1 MIYLLNVKN
10 PTDSSCRAVGRLRRD
25 VTVTV
30 LNSYEEINYRIIM
43 LQTILLF
50 SQANRNECFAGRM
63 IHYQKW
69 LIRIERKVIRMKKIG
84 LIGGTGPESTL
95 MYYKELNSQIDSITE
110 NKAMPDIA
118 IESVNFRK
126 AWNMVVDE
134 DYKSLGEYLSEKV
147 ELLKKSGAEVLALT
161 AVTMHIVFDSIKE
174 QTGVNLV
181 SIPMSVCNEAKRC
194 NYKRIGLLGTIF
206 TMEKDY
212 MKKDFEQ
219 AGIEVIVPNEK
230 DRKLIAKRI
239 LEELEVGIVNEST
252 LKEFNEII
260 SRMKKEYGIEAV
272 VLGCTELPLLL
283 NDDNCVLPCLD
294 SVAIH
299 IKEII
304 KLTGIDD

>member
-1 MIYLLNVKN
+1 
-10 PTDSSCRAVGRLRRD
+10 
-25 VTVTV
+25 
-30 LNSYEEINYRIIM
+30 
-43 LQTILLF
+43 
-50 SQANRNECFAGRM
+50 
-63 IHYQKW
+63 
-69 LIRIERKVIRMKKIG
+69 
-84 LIGGTGPESTL
+84 
-95 MYYKELNSQIDSITE
+95 
-110 NKAMPDIA
+110 
-118 IESVNFRK
+118 
-126 AWNMVVDE
+126 
-134 DYKSLGEYLSEKV
+134 
-147 ELLKKSGAEVLALT
+147 
-161 AVTMHIVFDSIKE
+161 
-174 QTGVNLV
+174 
-181 SIPMSVCNEAKRC
+181 
-194 NYKRIGLLGTIF
+194 
-206 TMEKDY
+206 

-272 VLGCTELPLLL
+272 VIGCTELPLLL